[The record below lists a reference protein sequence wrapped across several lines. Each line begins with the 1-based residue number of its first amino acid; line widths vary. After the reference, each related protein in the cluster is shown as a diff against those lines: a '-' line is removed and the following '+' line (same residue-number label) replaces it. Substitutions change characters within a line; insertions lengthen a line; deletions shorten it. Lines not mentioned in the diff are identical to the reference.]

1 MFCRV
6 FTSRV
11 SSQIKPIVLM
21 SSSTSRFFSGG
32 GDAGAKNRLFV
43 GGISWSTSEESL
55 RQAFAAVGQ
64 LKDVRIIRD
73 RETGRSKGFGF
84 VTYETEADASAAM
97 EQLNERE
104 LDGRK
109 IFINLAKDNRP
120 SRGAN
125 RFNQGEGNQQ

>member
-1 MFCRV
+1 MFTRV
-6 FTSRV
+6 FTTRV
-11 SSQIKPIVLM
+11 TSQIKPIVM
-21 SSSTSRFFSGG
+21 SSSLRFFSG
-32 GDAGAKNRLFV
+32 DASGPKNRLFI

-55 RQAFAAVGQ
+55 RTTFSAVGP

-84 VTYETEADASAAM
+84 VTFENEADAISAM
-97 EQLNERE
+97 ESLNEKE

-109 IFINLAKDNRP
+109 IFINQAKDNRP
-120 SRGAN
+120 NRGTN